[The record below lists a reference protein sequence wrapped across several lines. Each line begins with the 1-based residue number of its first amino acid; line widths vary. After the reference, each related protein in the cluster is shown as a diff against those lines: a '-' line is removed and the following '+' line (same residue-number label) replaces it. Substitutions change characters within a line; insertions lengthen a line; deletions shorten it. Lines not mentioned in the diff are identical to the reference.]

1 MREHKVSLEI
11 LYKSCLK
18 TAEFNQFQGLSTEF
32 VNKRLKEEGLNNCT
46 PSKTDKLYHNVIR
59 DNGNRVKIASF

>member
-46 PSKTDKLYHNVIR
+46 P
-59 DNGNRVKIASF
+59 